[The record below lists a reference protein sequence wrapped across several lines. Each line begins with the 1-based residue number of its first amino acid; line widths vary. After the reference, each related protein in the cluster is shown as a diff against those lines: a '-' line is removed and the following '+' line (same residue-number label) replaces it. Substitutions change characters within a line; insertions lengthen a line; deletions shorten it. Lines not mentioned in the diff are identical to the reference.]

1 MTGLGDQRAPSR
13 LEVDLTTFEAEPH
26 TPILVGCGDVTD
38 QRTPVEEGRSP
49 FDLMAQSGRLALEDA
64 GGAGLAQSID
74 TVAVLR
80 LFVDS
85 SPRFAATGL
94 GSSANAPRS
103 VARRLGLNPARE
115 IYTRVGGNMPQTLVN
130 TFAQA
135 IADGEMRSAL
145 IVGGEALRTQ
155 LGVQRAGLKVS
166 WAEDP
171 GGEAEAMGEDR
182 TGWSPIEEKHGL
194 RAAICYYPLFEQAIR
209 GQRGHTVEQHLQSMG
224 ALLAGLSRVAVD
236 NSLATRREPMS
247 AERLARVDADNRWI
261 GFPYP
266 RLMNAN
272 VFVDQASALIMTS
285 VGEARARGI
294 PESRWIYLHG
304 CADGHDHW
312 YVSER
317 ENFHSSPAIRAGSA
331 LALEMAGIGVRDLD
345 YLDIYSCFPSA
356 LEIACQELGLSE
368 QDPRGLT
375 VTGGLPYFGGP
386 GNNYVTHSISEMM
399 RRLRGAPGSYG
410 LVTANGYY
418 LTKHSFGV
426 YSTRPVPGTWRREEP
441 ARLQARLDALP
452 KAEFTDT
459 PSGRAVIET
468 YTVMYDRKAP
478 VQGIL
483 FGREQDSGR
492 RFVANTPADGAVLQD
507 LVDHEGL
514 GRPGTVR
521 TVDGVNL
528 FTPDREGGVAHG

>member
-1 MTGLGDQRAPSR
+1 MATR
-13 LEVDLTTFEAEPH
+13 DLDDR

-38 QRTPVEEGRSP
+38 MTTPVDAGRSP
-49 FDLMAQSGRLALEDA
+49 FDLMAEAGRLALEDT
-64 GGAGLAQSID
+64 GGREVAEAID

-94 GSSANAPRS
+94 GSSTNPPRS
-103 VARRLGLNPARE
+103 IARRLGLNPQRE
-115 IYTRVGGNMPQTLVN
+115 IYTHVGGNMPQSLVN

-135 IADGEMRSAL
+135 IAEGSMRAAL

-155 LGVQRAGLKVS
+155 LGVQRAGLDVS

-171 GGEAEAMGEDR
+171 GGEPELMGENR
-182 TGWSPIEEKHGL
+182 SGWSAHEEKHGL
-194 RAAICYYPLFEQAIR
+194 RAAIAFYPLFEQAIR
-209 GQRGHTVEQHLQSMG
+209 GQRGHTVEQHLRSM
-224 ALLAGLSRVAVD
+224 AELLEGFARVAAD
-236 NSLATRREPMS
+236 NPLATRREPMP

-285 VGEARARGI
+285 AGEARSRGI

-312 YVSER
+312 HVSER
-317 ENFHSSPAIRAGSA
+317 ENLYSSPAIRAGAS
-331 LALEMAGIGVRDLD
+331 LALEMAGIGVGDLSH
-345 YLDIYSCFPSA
+345 LDIYSCFPSA
-356 LEIACQELGLSE
+356 VEIACQELGLSE

-399 RRLRGAPGSYG
+399 RRLRRAPGTYG

-418 LTKHSFGV
+418 LTKHAFGV
-426 YSTRPVPGTWRREEP
+426 YSTRPVTGGWAREEP
-441 ARLQARLDALP
+441 SRLQARLDALP
-452 KAEFTDT
+452 KAEFTET

-478 VQGIL
+478 VQGIV

-492 RFVANTPADGAVLQD
+492 RFLANTPADGALLQD
-507 LVDHEGL
+507 LVDREGL
-514 GRPGTVR
+514 GRPGSVR
-521 TVDGVNL
+521 TVDGSNL
-528 FTPDREGGVAHG
+528 FTPDR

>member
-1 MTGLGDQRAPSR
+1 MA
-13 LEVDLTTFEAEPH
+13 AETIDPR

-38 QRTPVEEGRSP
+38 INTPVEDGRSP
-49 FDLMAQSGRLALEDA
+49 FDLMAEAGRLALQDA
-64 GGAGLAQSID
+64 GGSGIAEAID

-94 GSSANAPRS
+94 GSSTNPPRS
-103 VARRLGLNPARE
+103 ISRRMGLNARSE
-115 IYTRVGGNMPQTLVN
+115 IYTHVGGNMPQSLVN

-135 IADGEMRSAL
+135 IAEGEMRAAL

-155 LGVQRAGLKVS
+155 LGVQRAGLDVS

-171 GGEAEAMGEDR
+171 GGEPELMGENR
-182 TGWSPIEEKHGL
+182 SGWSPHEAKHGL
-194 RAAICYYPLFEQAIR
+194 RAAISFYPLFEQAIR
-209 GQRGHTVEQHLQSMG
+209 GERGHTLEQHLQSMG

-236 NSLATRREPMS
+236 NPLATRREPMS

-285 VGEARARGI
+285 VGEARAQGI
-294 PESRWIYLHG
+294 PESKWIYLHG

-312 YVSER
+312 HVSDR
-317 ENFHSSPAIRAGSA
+317 ENFHTSPAIRAGSA
-331 LALEMAGIGVRDLD
+331 LALEMAGIGVQDLD

-356 LEIACQELGLSE
+356 VEIACQELGLSE

-399 RRLRGAPGSYG
+399 RRLRRAPGSYG

-426 YSTRPVPGTWRREEP
+426 YSTRPVPGAWRREEP
-441 ARLQARLDALP
+441 SRLQARLDALP
-452 KAEFTDT
+452 KAEFTET
-459 PSGRAVIET
+459 PSGRAMIET

-478 VQGIL
+478 IQGIV
-483 FGREQDSGR
+483 FGREQETGR
-492 RFVANTPADGAVLQD
+492 RFVANTPADAAVMQD
-507 LVDHEGL
+507 LVDREGL
-514 GRPGTVR
+514 DRPGSVQ
-521 TVDGVNL
+521 TVDGLNV
-528 FTPDREGGVAHG
+528 FTPNH